1 LTIFPIVRPDGRSRR
16 QRITLSG
23 NFTSK
28 RRNTMSNPENKRST
42 AFAAWAGTTAIMAG
56 QAKAIH
62 HFGGSQAFQTGVLGF
77 GKQAVRNAFASA
89 PWQLKAATAV
99 AIAAGWAAKRPLQA
113 RKHATEY
120 AREKADEHW
129 KK

>member
-1 LTIFPIVRPDGRSRR
+1 MS
-16 QRITLSG
+16 LS
-23 NFTSK
+23 T
-28 RRNTMSNPENKRST
+28 RRNTMSNPENKRNT

-62 HFGGSQAFQTGVLGF
+62 HFGGPLGFQTGFLGF
-77 GKQAVRNAFASA
+77 RAQAVRSAFASA
-89 PWQLKAATAV
+89 PWQIKAATAV
-99 AIAAGWAAKRPLQA
+99 ALAAGWAAKRPLEA
-113 RKHATEY
+113 RRHATEY